1 MSILLAYCFLLAMND
16 RQQQL
21 NQALEAMF
29 FGFKTLVKKPDQ
41 DLAEHGYSRIHH
53 RVLYFVGRNPQCSI
67 NELLAILGVSKQYL
81 NRPLKRLLQDG
92 FVESQV
98 DTHDKRIRRLSLSDQ
113 GEAFEQQLSGQ
124 QRARFARVFEQ
135 LGAEAEQHW
144 REVMKLLAE
153 EE

>member
-1 MSILLAYCFLLAMND
+1 
-16 RQQQL
+16 
-21 NQALEAMF
+21 MF

-41 DLAEHGYSRIHH
+41 DLAALGYTRIHH
-53 RVLYFVGRNPQCSI
+53 RILYFVGRHAQCSI

-81 NRPLKRLLQDG
+81 NRPLKRLLEDG
-92 FVESQV
+92 FIEAKV
-98 DTHDKRIRRLSLSDQ
+98 DPHDKRIRRLSLSRK

-124 QRARFARVFEQ
+124 QRERFARVFEQ
-135 LGAEAEQHW
+135 VGGEAEQHW

>member
-1 MSILLAYCFLLAMND
+1 MND

-41 DLAEHGYSRIHH
+41 DLAALGYTRIHH
-53 RVLYFVGRNPQCSI
+53 RILYFVGRHAQCSI

-81 NRPLKRLLQDG
+81 NRPLKRLLEDG
-92 FVESQV
+92 FIEAKV
-98 DTHDKRIRRLSLSDQ
+98 DPHDKRIRRLSLSRK

-124 QRARFARVFEQ
+124 QRERFARVFEQ
-135 LGAEAEQHW
+135 VGGEAEQHW

>member
-1 MSILLAYCFLLAMND
+1 MND

-41 DLAEHGYSRIHH
+41 DLAERGYSRIHH
-53 RVLYFVGRNPQCSI
+53 RILYFVGRHPRCSI
-67 NELLAILGVSKQYL
+67 NELLGILGVSKQYL

-92 FVESQV
+92 FVESQI
-98 DTHDKRIRRLSLSDQ
+98 DAHDQRIRRLSLSNE
-113 GEAFEQQLSGQ
+113 GKSFEQQLSGQ
-124 QRARFARVFEQ
+124 QRERFARVFEQ
-135 LGAEAEQHW
+135 VGSEAEQHW